1 MKVYVLTLA
10 YEREEQVVL
19 GVYSTEALAQEAGAT
34 SQARRRPADGP
45 HAAQV
50 GPLGCAGRPHVHEV
64 DLDAEA
70 KARYA

>member
-34 SQARRRPADGP
+34 FKSA
-45 HAAQV
+45 HSV
-50 GPLGCAGRPHVHEV
+50 VGRPHVHEV